1 MTADEMTADEMTADE
16 MTEHRMTL
24 EPLGDPDED
33 PDTDFADEHQQTVV
47 DADEADD
54 GEQESPSGWA
64 GGLDRD
70 GPP

>member
-1 MTADEMTADEMTADE
+1 
-16 MTEHRMTL
+16 MTL

-33 PDTDFADEHQQTVV
+33 PDADFADEHQQTVV
-47 DADEADD
+47 DPVDPAE
-54 GEQESPSGWA
+54 GEPESPDTWA